1 MAHSKAREVGIAV
14 DVGPTLAALDFADD
28 GDGLSCFGWANV
40 CELRPWVRER
50 GRMALLRLF
59 KCQHCRSYYP
69 GMRQLGPVV
78 AATKLCG
85 TWQRDQARQF
95 WGGTSHRESLARS
108 LEVMKHSIAT
118 RTKGAGQLPA
128 RDGEA
133 VTEAGAPTGCTDGT
147 ADCITYPHADVT
159 SFVAH
164 DYVWLYAAS
173 PLRWRTASDTGATL
187 AAIAAGPLLIDYG
200 AQLLVVQPS
209 VLVGE
214 SSGLSVLSQYNLHV
228 LFIGL
233 WDIGDA
239 TLALALILLLF
250 VILAFVYRSA
260 LDVRFEVL
268 ALLLTYLVL
277 IAAGT
282 MLSITLSPR
291 MAKLRHKAETTKYDH
306 SFPTATRGRGKPA
319 IGVMT

>member
-1 MAHSKAREVGIAV
+1 
-14 DVGPTLAALDFADD
+14 
-28 GDGLSCFGWANV
+28 
-40 CELRPWVRER
+40 
-50 GRMALLRLF
+50 
-59 KCQHCRSYYP
+59 
-69 GMRQLGPVV
+69 
-78 AATKLCG
+78 
-85 TWQRDQARQF
+85 
-95 WGGTSHRESLARS
+95 
-108 LEVMKHSIAT
+108 MKHSIAT

-128 RDGEA
+128 RDGEV
-133 VTEAGAPTGCTDGT
+133 VTEAGAPTDCTDGT
-147 ADCITYPHADVT
+147 ADCIPYPHADVS

-173 PLRWRTASDTGATL
+173 PLRWRTASDTGAPL
-187 AAIAAGPLLIDYG
+187 AAIAAGTLLIDYG

-282 MLSITLSPR
+282 MLSIALSPR
-291 MAKLRHKAETTKYDH
+291 MAKLRRKAETTKYDH